1 MFHYTVETAKSMEE
15 AISAL
20 EQHLQEEKFGVLWQ
34 FNIQD
39 KLREKGLDFD
49 RPFCVLEVCNPHDAQ
64 EILNRNLMVGYL
76 LPCKIVVYEDEGKT
90 KVGLPKPTA
99 LMNLV
104 GDEGLLEKAKDVEQ
118 RLIQCL
124 DQLK

>member
-1 MFHYTVETAKSMEE
+1 MFHYTVETDKSMEE

-34 FNIQD
+34 LNIQD

-64 EILNRNLMVGYL
+64 DILNRNLMVGYL